1 LEACFNLAA
10 PAPAASTIVSRIVE
24 VAMARSKPK
33 ASRPAVPVPALPPQ
47 LAAANLHAAGI
58 DIGAEA
64 HFVAVPPSDDPQPVR
79 GFGAYTADLN
89 AIADWLATCGITT
102 VALESTGVYWIPLLE
117 LLETRG
123 FEVLLVDPQPVQKIK
138 GRPKSDVHDCQWIQ
152 RLHTFGLLASAFRPA
167 DQVCV
172 LRSYLRQRAMLLT
185 YAAQHIQHMQK
196 ALTQMN
202 IKLQH
207 VISDMTG
214 VTGLAILRAILGGER
229 DPEKLAQLRD
239 YRCKYDEATI
249 ARALQGTWRDEP
261 LFALAQAVALYDVYH
276 QKIIDCDRHI
286 EAYLQTVADRSEGQ
300 PLPPPPRPRKR
311 GGNQPAFA
319 VRAPLHRITGVDL
332 TQIEGLDETTSLV
345 ILSEIGLDRHRW
357 PTVKHY
363 TSWLGLCPP
372 HRVSGGKVL
381 SRRTK
386 PCANRA
392 ATALR
397 LAAACLHHSQSALG
411 AFFRRMKA
419 RMGAPKAITATAHKL
434 ARLLYTMLKHGT
446 AYVRQGMDEYAQQY
460 RDRMVKN
467 MTRRA
472 KALGYTLVKAPEGHP
487 A

>member
-1 LEACFNLAA
+1 
-10 PAPAASTIVSRIVE
+10 
-24 VAMARSKPK
+24 MARSKPK
-33 ASRPAVPVPALPPQ
+33 ASRPAPPAPAFPPQ

-58 DIGAEA
+58 DVGAEA

-79 GFGAYTADLN
+79 GFGAFTADLE
-89 AIADWLATCGITT
+89 AIAAWLVACAITT
-102 VALESTGVYWIPLLE
+102 VALESTGVYWIPLFE
-117 LLETRG
+117 LLEARG
-123 FEVLLVDPQPVQKIK
+123 FEVLLVDPQQVQKIK

-185 YAAQHIQHMQK
+185 YAAHHIQHMQK

-207 VISDMTG
+207 VVSDITG
-214 VTGLAILRAILGGER
+214 VTGLAIIRAILVGER
-229 DPEKLAQLRD
+229 DPAKLAQLRD
-239 YRCKYDEATI
+239 YRCKHDEATI
-249 ARALQGTWRDEP
+249 ARALQGTWRDEHV
-261 LFALAQAVALYDVYH
+261 FALAQAVALYDVYH
-276 QKIIDCDRHI
+276 QKITECDRHI
-286 EAYLQTVADRSEGQ
+286 EAYLQTFADRREGQ
-300 PLPPPPRPRKR
+300 PLPPAPRPRKR
-311 GGNQPAFA
+311 GRNQPGFA
-319 VRAPLHRITGVDL
+319 VREPLHRITGVDL

-345 ILSEIGLDRHRW
+345 ILSEIGLDMHRW
-357 PTVKHY
+357 PTVKHF
-363 TSWLGLCPP
+363 TSWLGLCPH

-419 RMGAPKAITATAHKL
+419 RLGAPKAITATAHKL
-434 ARLLYTMLKHGT
+434 ARLVYSMLKHGM
-446 AYVRQGMDEYAQQY
+446 AYVRQGMDEYEQQY
-460 RDRMVKN
+460 RDRTVKN
-467 MTRRA
+467 LTRRA
-472 KALGYTLVKAPEGHP
+472 KTLGYTLVQTPEGTLKG
-487 A
+487 ALV